1 MEKKHGELKIMT
13 AKEMVDAFLLDDAR
27 TGMDF
32 ATLEFTKK
40 ELHGIPAKYLDI
52 ERVYDD
58 AWGWNGIRVMESP
71 LDTDETIIV
80 IGHYGSAISDCM
92 AINTENLTYD
102 CYGIGERIRNA
113 VHWCESYEIDDDMLL
128 IVEMHDEM
136 YKRVE
141 EDTKCERILAD
152 AKKKMRL

>member
-1 MEKKHGELKIMT
+1 MNKKHGELKIMT

-71 LDTDETIIV
+71 LDTEETIIV
-80 IGHYGSAISDCM
+80 IGHYGSTISDCM
-92 AINTENLTYD
+92 AIDEENFTYD
-102 CYGIGERIRNA
+102 CYGITERIHNA
-113 VHWCESYEIDDDMLL
+113 IYNCGGEELNDDTLL

-141 EDTKCERILAD
+141 EDAKCERILED
-152 AKKKMRL
+152 AKKKFA